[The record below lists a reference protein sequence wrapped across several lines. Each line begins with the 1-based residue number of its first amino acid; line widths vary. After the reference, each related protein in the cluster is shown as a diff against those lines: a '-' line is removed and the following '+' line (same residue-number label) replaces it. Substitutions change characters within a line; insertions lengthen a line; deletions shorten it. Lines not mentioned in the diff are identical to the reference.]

1 MFITY
6 NSRRET
12 VVAQL
17 AEWLLPMPD
26 VYGMNPVICKVITYL
41 LLTVEMMKIKKKRP
55 GLADFA

>member
-41 LLTVEMMKIKKKRP
+41 QLTAEMMKIKKKRP